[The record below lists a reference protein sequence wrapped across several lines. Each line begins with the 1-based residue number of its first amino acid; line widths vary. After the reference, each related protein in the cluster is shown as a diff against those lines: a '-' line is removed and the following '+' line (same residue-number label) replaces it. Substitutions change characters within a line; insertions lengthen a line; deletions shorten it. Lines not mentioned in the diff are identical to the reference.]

1 MGKWNKYQE
10 SFWVEFSFKSAVR
23 IQKTL
28 MSDLLMGSP
37 VDTYIVKVGG
47 KRDIKWGWKEE
58 RGNENVL
65 HPDEIQSQG
74 QGK

>member
-1 MGKWNKYQE
+1 MKQIPKE

-47 KRDIKWGWKEE
+47 KRDIKWG
-58 RGNENVL
+58 
-65 HPDEIQSQG
+65 
-74 QGK
+74 